1 MHRQTEP
8 TLLADI
14 GATNARFSLLANG
27 VLGPVVNFEVAGF
40 ARFAD
45 AVADFLKTNDDQA
58 PGAALLAVAGPVE
71 GERSRLTNCPW
82 IIDGAELRAQFRL
95 AQVRIVN
102 DFAAT
107 AYSLP
112 SLAAPDLH
120 RIGGGR
126 AVPGAPMAV
135 LGPGTGLGVA
145 GLVPGAKE
153 AVVIAGEGG
162 HATIAGASRREDAV
176 IDHLRGR
183 FGHVSAERVV
193 SGAGLENLHQA
204 IAALDGSAA
213 PAVDAAEITRRALD
227 GSCPTAVAA
236 LQMFCALLGAFAGN
250 VALMFG
256 ARGGVHIAGGIAP
269 RIVGFLERSEFRRRF
284 EDKGRFRSYLE
295 AIPSSVIVHPA
306 AAFLGLQAM
315 AASAATARED

>member
-1 MHRQTEP
+1 
-8 TLLADI
+8 
-14 GATNARFSLLANG
+14 
-27 VLGPVVNFEVAGF
+27 
-40 ARFAD
+40 
-45 AVADFLKTNDDQA
+45 
-58 PGAALLAVAGPVE
+58 
-71 GERSRLTNCPW
+71 
-82 IIDGAELRAQFRL
+82 
-95 AQVRIVN
+95 
-102 DFAAT
+102 
-107 AYSLP
+107 
-112 SLAAPDLH
+112 
-120 RIGGGR
+120 
-126 AVPGAPMAV
+126 
-135 LGPGTGLGVA
+135 
-145 GLVPGAKE
+145 
-153 AVVIAGEGG
+153 
-162 HATIAGASRREDAV
+162 
-176 IDHLRGR
+176 
-183 FGHVSAERVV
+183 VV

>member
-27 VLGPVVNFEVAGF
+27 VLGPVVNLEVAGF
-40 ARFAD
+40 PRFAD
-45 AVADFLKTNDDQA
+45 AVTDFLKTNGDQA
-58 PGAALLAVAGPVE
+58 PGSALLAVAGPVE

-82 IIDGAELRAQFRL
+82 IIDGVELRAQFNL
-95 AQVRIVN
+95 AQVRLIN

-112 SLAAPDLH
+112 SLAAADLH

-193 SGAGLENLHQA
+193 SGAGLEHLQQA
-204 IAALDGSAA
+204 IAALDGSGAA
-213 PAVDAAEITRRALD
+213 AGDAAEITRRALD

-236 LQMFCALLGAFAGN
+236 LEMFCALLGAFAGN

-269 RIVGFLERSEFRRRF
+269 RIVGFLDRSEFRRRF
-284 EDKGRFRSYLE
+284 EDKGRFRTYLE
-295 AIPSSVIVHPA
+295 AIPSSVILHPG
-306 AAFLGLQAM
+306 AAFLGLQAL
-315 AASAATARED
+315 AASEAGAAER